1 MKMKKLIPKNL
12 KLSSKIKSVD
22 FEKIRDIWLV
32 KDYNEDALWIILM
45 LMFLGG
51 DEMIFKLK
59 LKNQEEKEYT
69 QILTVFT
76 ANNDD
81 TGEKLLTVVTSGK
94 SECYS
99 MSDVEDFEVIG
110 CGKCN

>member
-1 MKMKKLIPKNL
+1 
-12 KLSSKIKSVD
+12 
-22 FEKIRDIWLV
+22 
-32 KDYNEDALWIILM
+32 
-45 LMFLGG
+45 
-51 DEMIFKLK
+51 MIFKLK
-59 LKNQEEKEYT
+59 LKNKEENEYT

-76 ANNDD
+76 ANNDN

-110 CGKCN
+110 CGHCK